1 MRQPLVIAN
10 WKLNGSLSLAKEFSE
25 AWSSF
30 VTEGVSAAICPPMVY
45 IGQVAANFPEVV
57 WGAQNCSEYEQ
68 GAYTGEVSASMIA
81 ETGAHYVLVGHS
93 ERRTLFAESNS
104 AVAKKAQLIQ
114 SAGMTPVVCIGETL
128 EEREAGKVS
137 EIIEQQ
143 LQLGLADVDLTN
155 VVIAYEPVWAIGTGV
170 TASPEQA
177 QEVHA
182 EIRAWLNK
190 QSESA
195 AQKVQIL
202 YGGSMK
208 PENAA
213 ELLSQTDIDG
223 GLIGGASLHVEQFAA
238 ICKAA
243 QGN

>member
-30 VTEGVSAAICPPMVY
+30 VENGIQAAICPPLVY
-45 IGQVAANFPEVV
+45 VGQAAANFPEVV
-57 WGAQNCSEYEQ
+57 WGAQNCSEFEQ

-93 ERRTLFAESNS
+93 ERRTLFQESNEQ
-104 AVAKKAQLIQ
+104 VAKKARAIQ

-128 EEREAGKVS
+128 AEREAGKVS
-137 EIIEQQ
+137 EVIENQ
-143 LQLGLADVDLTN
+143 LAQSLTDVEFKN

-177 QEVHA
+177 QEVHQ
-182 EIRAWLNK
+182 EIRKWLAH
-190 QSESA
+190 QDMGA
-195 AQKVQIL
+195 AEKIQIL

-208 PENAA
+208 PANAT
-213 ELLSQTDIDG
+213 ELLSQQDIDG